1 MELELDSTVTNNL
14 EEEQVKFLDTTLG
27 SAINNG
33 IDVAL
38 RWLLPDYIED
48 TVIDLK
54 DNLLNYGLKEGI
66 SETIQS
72 VINTGKSAIGIFTG
86 SFENVD
92 QINTVIKS
100 GGILDSVSD
109 LLDDILDKIEESGKV
124 NSTILDVIESGKD
137 TILDNIEK
145 NIESTLTSQITDSTA
160 LEEYMNNWKE
170 CYNNQDFDGMEKE
183 YNKIQSKLKDL
194 VPIETTINNARNI
207 ELLHNLIKNNGQD
220 FNLTEEAQELAT
232 QLSLS

>member
-1 MELELDSTVTNNL
+1 MELEVDSTVTNNL

-66 SETIQS
+66 SESIQS

-86 SFENVD
+86 NFENVD

>member
-1 MELELDSTVTNNL
+1 MELEVDSTVTNNL

-66 SETIQS
+66 SESIQS

-86 SFENVD
+86 NFENVD

-124 NSTILDVIESGKD
+124 NTTILDVIESGKD

>member
-1 MELELDSTVTNNL
+1 MELEVDSTVTNNL

-66 SETIQS
+66 SESIQS

-86 SFENVD
+86 NFENVD

-183 YNKIQSKLKDL
+183 YNKIQSKLQDL

>member
-14 EEEQVKFLDTTLG
+14 EEEQTKFLDTTLG

-86 SFENVD
+86 NFENMD

-124 NSTILDVIESGKD
+124 NSTILDIIESGKD

>member
-14 EEEQVKFLDTTLG
+14 EEEQTKFLDTTLG

-86 SFENVD
+86 NFENVE

-124 NSTILDVIESGKD
+124 NSTILDVVESGKD
-137 TILDNIEK
+137 TILTNIEK

-170 CYNNQDFDGMEKE
+170 YYNNQDFDGMEKE
-183 YNKIQSKLKDL
+183 YKKIQSTLKDL